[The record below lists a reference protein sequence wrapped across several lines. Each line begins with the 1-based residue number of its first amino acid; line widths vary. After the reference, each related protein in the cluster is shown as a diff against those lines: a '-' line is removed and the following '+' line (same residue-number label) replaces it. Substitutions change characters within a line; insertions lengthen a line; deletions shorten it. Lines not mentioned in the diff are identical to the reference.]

1 MQAHKNERVAL
12 VMIPYLRP
20 DFPPLSLALLK
31 GILNY
36 EKIPNTTIDLNIY
49 IKDHFNSEELAD
61 LENFCSESICID
73 QKKTIKNIRKFWKR
87 Y

>member
-31 GILNY
+31 GILKY
-36 EKIPNTTIDLNIY
+36 EGIASKTIDLNIF
-49 IKDHFNSEELAD
+49 IKEHFNHHELIE
-61 LENFCSESICID
+61 LENFCSESICKD
-73 QKKTIKNIRKFWKR
+73 QKKVIKKLRIL
-87 Y
+87 